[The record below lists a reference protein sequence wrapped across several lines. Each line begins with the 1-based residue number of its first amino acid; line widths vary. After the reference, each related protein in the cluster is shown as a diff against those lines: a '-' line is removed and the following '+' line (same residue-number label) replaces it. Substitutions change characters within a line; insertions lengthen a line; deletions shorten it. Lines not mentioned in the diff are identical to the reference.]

1 MSLFGNENK
10 KLIDKAKDGEN
21 VPSLEIVKVVLVWCD
36 LVNNQYQQKF
46 QALYTFTPNKLYDY
60 LLNVTLSLMKLS

>member
-21 VPSLEIVKVVLVWCD
+21 VPSLEIVEVVLVRCD
-36 LVNNQYQQKF
+36 LVDNQYQQKF

>member
-10 KLIDKAKDGEN
+10 KLIDKAEDGEN
-21 VPSLEIVKVVLVWCD
+21 VPSLEIVEVVLVRCD
-36 LVNNQYQQKF
+36 LVDNQYQQKF
-46 QALYTFTPNKLYDY
+46 QALCTFTPNKLYDY

>member
-21 VPSLEIVKVVLVWCD
+21 VPSLKIVEVVLVWCD

>member
-10 KLIDKAKDGEN
+10 KLIGKTKDGEN
-21 VPSLEIVKVVLVWCD
+21 VPSLKIVEVVLVRCD
-36 LVNNQYQQKF
+36 LVDNQYQQKF

-60 LLNVTLSLMKLS
+60 LLNVTLSLMRLS

>member
-21 VPSLEIVKVVLVWCD
+21 VPSLEIVEVVLVRCD